1 MGNKETQTARE
12 RKRDSKKN
20 NFNES
25 GKYSQKH
32 VRKTQELL
40 NKNEKQKNE
49 NEK

>member
-40 NKNEKQKNE
+40 NKNKNKNE